1 MKIILNAM
9 LLMTSFNVFAASEA
23 FFKTKRECQTSYES
37 SIKNFLI
44 NEHHTKKCAAQDAR
58 IFGEIEC
65 EQKNGQI
72 SEQTVSNITCETKI
86 FYHMNTRYN
95 RTICQ
100 AFALTNC
107 ALK

>member
-1 MKIILNAM
+1 MKIILSAI
-9 LLMTSFNVFAASEA
+9 LLATSLNLFAASEVLI
-23 FFKTKRECQTSYES
+23 KTRKECQASYES
-37 SIKNFLI
+37 SIKNFLS
-44 NEHHTKKCAAQDAR
+44 NEYHTKKCAAQDAR

-65 EQKNGQI
+65 EQKNGQVN
-72 SEQTVSNITCETKI
+72 EQTVSNITCETKI

-100 AFALTNC
+100 ARALTSC